1 MNVTL
6 NICLAIIIGFT
17 ILYTLRACDPF
28 DYLLGDREKPI
39 LKGGVQQ

>member
-1 MNVTL
+1 MKVAL

-17 ILYTLRACDPF
+17 IIYSLKACDPF
-28 DYLLGDREKPI
+28 SYLLEDQEKPI